1 LSFLKERVG
10 NKMDAKMQ
18 EKVSSIVKKIQSDPK
33 LLKEFETSPAKA
45 IEKVADIDIPDFLEP
60 QIEKVAKEAIAKGV
74 DPMDIVKKF
83 IK

>member
-1 LSFLKERVG
+1 
-10 NKMDAKMQ
+10 MDAKMQ
-18 EKVSSIVKKIQSDPK
+18 EKVTAIVKKIQSDPA
-33 LLKEFETSPAKA
+33 LLKEFETSPAKT

-60 QIEKVAKEAIAKGV
+60 QIEKVAKEAISKGA